1 LAAES
6 WMQKAGCRRLNAERL
21 DVEGWSQEAEC
32 RKAGCRRLKAEM
44 NRCKSGWRF
53 MM

>member
-1 LAAES
+1 
-6 WMQKAGCRRLNAERL
+6 MQKAGCRRLNAERL
-21 DVEGWSQEAEC
+21 DVEGWSQ
-32 RKAGCRRLKAEM
+32 KAGCKRLKAEM

>member
-1 LAAES
+1 L
-6 WMQKAGCRRLNAERL
+6 GAERL
-21 DVEGWSQEAEC
+21 DVEGWAQ
-32 RKAGCRRLKAEM
+32 KAGCKKLDAERPDVEGWSQKAGCKRLKAEM